1 MRGILRPTTFIFPAA
16 LLFLAGGFNG
26 PSSAGAAEGFPILK
40 GEYLGQ
46 QLPGTEPE
54 LFAPGI
60 ISTGMFTR
68 DIAMTPD
75 GREIYFTAVL
85 GRYRITQILFT
96 RWIGG
101 TWTEPEIA
109 PFSGNPD
116 YMDAE
121 PFVTPDGRRLL
132 FLSTRPDSAGGVPEG
147 DQEIW
152 VVDRSGE
159 GWSEPYNLGAPVN
172 TRNAEFFPS
181 VTNDGTIYFT
191 RSEGRNSY
199 IFRSRMVDGK
209 LSEPVKLPSQVNSTG
224 IQYNAFISPD
234 ESYLIFASAG
244 REDCLGGDD
253 YYVCFKDSGDSWTE
267 PINLGARVNTTDGS
281 EHSPYVSPDGKFF
294 FFMSARIGDKFDQGN
309 GKLTRDMMLKMH
321 NEPAGGLPGIYWM
334 EASFIEG
341 LKP

>member
-1 MRGILRPTTFIFPAA
+1 MHAINRPVTFGFLTV
-16 LLFLAGGFNG
+16 LLFHACGCKG
-26 PSSAGAAEGFPILK
+26 PSSRGGTEGFPVLK
-40 GEYLGQ
+40 GEYFGQ
-46 QLPGTEPE
+46 PLPGAEPE
-54 LFAPGI
+54 LFAPGL

-68 DIAMTPD
+68 DITMTPD
-75 GREIYFTAVL
+75 GGEIYFTAVL

-96 RWIGG
+96 KRVGG
-101 TWTEPEIA
+101 IWTEPEMA
-109 PFSGNPD
+109 SFSGNPD

-172 TRNAEFFPS
+172 TRDPEYFPS

-191 RSEGRNSY
+191 KSEGRNSY

-209 LSEPVKLPSQVNSTG
+209 LSEPVKLPSQVNSTNM
-224 IQYNAFISPD
+224 QYNAFISPD
-234 ESYLIFASAG
+234 ESYLIFTAVG

-253 YYVCFKDSGDSWTE
+253 YYVCFRDSGDSWTE
-267 PINLGARVNTTDGS
+267 PINLGAKVNTPDAN
-281 EHSPYVSPDGKFF
+281 EHSPYVTPDGKYF
-294 FFMSARIGDKFDQGN
+294 FFMSARISDKFDLGN
-309 GKLTRDMMLKMH
+309 EPLTRGMMLKMH

-334 EASFIEG
+334 DASFIEG

>member
-1 MRGILRPTTFIFPAA
+1 MRGVLRSILFLFPVV
-16 LLFLAGGFNG
+16 LLVLAGGCNV
-26 PSSAGAAEGFPILK
+26 PSPGGGAEGFPVLK

-46 QLPGTEPE
+46 PLPGSEPE

-75 GREIYFTAVL
+75 GGEIYFTAVL
-85 GRYRITQILFT
+85 GRYRVTQILFT
-96 RWIGG
+96 RCVEG
-101 TWTEPEIA
+101 TWTEPEVA

-152 VVDRSGE
+152 VVDRFGE

-172 TRNAEFFPS
+172 TRDPEFFPS
-181 VTNDGTIYFT
+181 VTNDGTVYFT
-191 RSEGRNSY
+191 KSEGRNSY
-199 IFRSRMVDGK
+199 IFRSQMLDGK

-224 IQYNAFISPD
+224 MQYNAFISPD
-234 ESYLIFASAG
+234 ESYLIFSAVG
-244 REDCLGGDD
+244 REDCMGGDD
-253 YYVCFKDSGDSWTE
+253 YYVCFRDSSDLWTE
-267 PINLGARVNTTDGS
+267 PINLGAKVNTPDAN
-281 EHSPYVSPDGKFF
+281 EHSPYVSPDGKYF
-294 FFMSARIGDKFDQGN
+294 FFMSARISNKFDLGR
-309 GKLTRDMMLKMH
+309 GKLTRGLMLKMH

-334 EASFIEG
+334 DASFIEG